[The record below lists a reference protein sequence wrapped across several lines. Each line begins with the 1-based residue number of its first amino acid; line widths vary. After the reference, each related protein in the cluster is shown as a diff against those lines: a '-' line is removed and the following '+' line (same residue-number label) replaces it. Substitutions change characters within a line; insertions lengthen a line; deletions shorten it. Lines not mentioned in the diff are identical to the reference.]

1 MLPRRPYK
9 PLKALVEVGR
19 ITGARVCYMPGLI
32 QPAQASASVQDAD
45 SDVSVPAVYNS
56 DGVDLSLVRSMLAKT
71 PTERLQA
78 VQDVIDLLT
87 SAKRAGPR

>member
-1 MLPRRPYK
+1 MCYMLP
-9 PLKALVEVGR
+9 V
-19 ITGARVCYMPGLI
+19 T
-32 QPAQASASVQDAD
+32 QPAHASAHALAAGSVA
-45 SDVSVPAVYNS
+45 VPAPASYNS

-78 VQDVIDLLT
+78 VQDVIDLLA

>member
-1 MLPRRPYK
+1 MCYILGVTRPA
-9 PLKALVEVGR
+9 PTPVPAQDAGSDAVLTHA
-19 ITGARVCYMPGLI
+19 VCY
-32 QPAQASASVQDAD
+32 SEVCNSE
-45 SDVSVPAVYNS
+45 VYNS
-56 DGVDLSLVRSMLAKT
+56 DGVELSLVRSMLAKT